1 MTDVDDRVPR
11 KKWAGPK
18 VHYYCAVNALL
29 GPVYF
34 EYTTGTTDHQED
46 PNYQPYMVRPHPT
59 SPLPLCT
66 PHRLYDLVYV
76 TSRWLASAACTVLAH
91 SRQCLCSA
99 SEPASLLCFPCR
111 PSRR

>member
-1 MTDVDDRVPR
+1 MGVSTGVDPLLHYLSRVCWIDARTYYIEPTVQSVYAPGDADMTDIDDRVPR

-18 VHYYCAVNALL
+18 VHYYCVVNALL

-59 SPLPLCT
+59 SPLPLN
-66 PHRLYDLVYV
+66 
-76 TSRWLASAACTVLAH
+76 
-91 SRQCLCSA
+91 
-99 SEPASLLCFPCR
+99 
-111 PSRR
+111 PSQVV